1 MEKSD
6 EYYLCELQFKVD
18 AQAQDRLTQLIKS
31 GKEIKV
37 ADQEVMQILK
47 VAELVENY
55 DEQWYQCQICTQIL
69 YNPKVC
75 VGECATQF
83 CNACI
88 QGWLLK
94 KNECPLCRTKNMQL
108 RNQ

>member
-1 MEKSD
+1 MDD
-6 EYYLCELQFKVD
+6 EDYLSEFKFEID
-18 AQAQDRLTQLIKS
+18 EQAEYILIDVLEF
-31 GKEIKV
+31 GKERKV
-37 ADQEVMQILK
+37 ADKEVIDVLK
-47 VAELVENY
+47 EAEFVENY

-88 QGWLLK
+88 
-94 KNECPLCRTKNMQL
+94 
-108 RNQ
+108 